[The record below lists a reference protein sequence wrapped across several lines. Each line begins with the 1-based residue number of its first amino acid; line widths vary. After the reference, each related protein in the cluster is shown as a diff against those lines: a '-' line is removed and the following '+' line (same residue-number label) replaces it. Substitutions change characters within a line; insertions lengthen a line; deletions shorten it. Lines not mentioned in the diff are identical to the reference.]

1 MANTERYETVIRLN
15 TEQAK
20 KEMADLTEKVRKLQ
34 IEQAKYTEGSKQWNK
49 IQKQIDNTNKDL
61 EKTELRTKAVG
72 NALNNLSDAKPKELK
87 KTISDLNKMLSS
99 KDIERGSVMW
109 RQLTSAIKEAQTE
122 MEHIRDETKAST
134 PVFQKFFNF
143 LNDSW
148 GGVVI
153 IFESITRLTTSVRS
167 SVEDFATMEEAMADV
182 RKYTGMTDNEVRDL
196 NEDLKKMDTRT
207 SREELNE
214 LAGAA
219 GRLGKSAKEDVLD
232 FVDAGN
238 QIKVSLGDDLGEGAI
253 DKVGKLAMAF
263 GEDEDKGLR
272 GAMLATG
279 SAINELA
286 QNSSA
291 NAGFIVDF
299 TARVAGFGKQ
309 IGLTQAQIMGF
320 GAVMDENLLRDEMAA
335 TAFGNMLTKM
345 QTDTEKFA
353 KIAGKDVKEFT
364 DLLNND
370 ANAAILALAD
380 SLKATDPQDMMKM
393 LDDMGLDG
401 SRAVAVLATMA
412 DKIDDVRARQELAT
426 KAYEEATSVTD
437 EYKKMNETVEA
448 QIEKAKKEF
457 HEMSVELGEQLLPVV
472 KYTITSGSA
481 LIKVMSALVTLF
493 YQWKGTIISVG
504 LTLAAL
510 TAYRKIDVMWS
521 KLQVFWNEKL
531 LAGLKNIRK
540 ALVPTPWTAAFV
552 AIAAV
557 VGIIIDLVRH
567 SDEAAKKQRELT
579 AAEREHKAMAE
590 SMKTVTE
597 EANKATAEEITKFK
611 LLRKTL
617 EDNTKK
623 YDERKKALDE
633 IKKMV
638 PSYHGEL
645 TSENTL
651 INNNTTALDNYV
663 SSLMTAARA
672 QAAFNRMVKIQDDSM
687 SHEEELRKRKGNRQ
701 WAKNKLEDL
710 GAPENPKYVNRG
722 DGKWNMYDENG
733 KFIKRVTNQQKEQ
746 IDHYVELVN
755 WNNERISQEE
765 EILDIN
771 RKQSEE
777 LQKIVEKSKE
787 KKKPQNTT
795 DYVSDA
801 DRKKQEQEQRK
812 AEADRKK
819 REAEELKAVR
829 EQNKQLKAETDQ
841 RLAEEAVSYSLGLTD
856 YLSYIEKRKEIQLEG
871 IRQRKAL
878 FEKGSAEYLKLD
890 AQEKQ
895 LLAHGD
901 EEQRK
906 LTLKEYEQMHR
917 DLLLEQEKDFNT
929 EGSAIYQNEA
939 AYREERFREE
949 MDFLENKK
957 SLTRKGSL
965 ERMQIEWEIE
975 DRSKAHQL
983 ETQRYYEEQV
993 EQLRENYLNMGNE
1006 RLRDIALKGLDD
1018 LYRQGLIKEEEYQKA
1033 RIAIQ
1038 AQYASAVSPDE
1049 QTAQTGS
1056 QMLANARNKVNE
1068 NAQKEDKSYSAPIV
1082 GTIQQYQATMEQLK
1096 ELYANDEENHAAY
1109 LAAKQQATAEFCQ
1122 QMASQFQAA
1131 YNSVNQI
1138 MSAASSLY
1146 SAQADYETA
1155 IVKKK
1160 YEKQIAAAG
1169 NNQKKVKKL
1178 QEKQQKEEAAI
1189 KTKYNRKQVK
1199 IQIAQAIA
1207 QTAMNALNAYGSMV
1221 GIPIIGPALAV
1232 VAAAAAVAAGMIQIA
1247 AIKKQAEA
1255 QEAGYYEGGYTGGK
1269 RYRKEAGVVHEGE
1282 FVANHQAVNNPNVRP
1297 MLDFI
1302 DKAQRNNTVG
1312 SLTAGDISRQLGQG
1326 GTAVVAPV
1334 VNVNNDNED
1343 LRDSLDRSSEV
1354 SEELL
1359 TVIREKGIHVDFPM
1373 DSFHREYNHFKKL
1386 NNR

>member
-1 MANTERYETVIRLN
+1 MATQQQVYESVIRLN
-15 TEQAK
+15 TEQAMDEIK
-20 KEMADLTEKVRKLQ
+20 KLERETEQLVK
-34 IEQAKYTEGSKQWNK
+34 EQKKWEEGSVKFK
-49 IQKQIDNTNKDL
+49 KYQKQIDSNNAKL
-61 EKTELRTKAVG
+61 ELTRNRFKSIDAV
-72 NALNNLSDAKPKELK
+72 LKSLSTAKPKELRDTIKRINELMARGDVKRGTKEWEDLTAALRKANGELK
-87 KTISDLNKMLSS
+87 KIQRETRASESAWSSFIGFLNNNWGAITQIL
-99 KDIERGSVMW
+99 GSVTG
-109 RQLTSAIKEAQTE
+109 LTMT
-122 MEHIRDETKAST
+122 MRKAVQDYAS
-134 PVFQKFFNF
+134 
-143 LNDSW
+143 
-148 GGVVI
+148 
-153 IFESITRLTTSVRS
+153 
-167 SVEDFATMEEAMADV
+167 MEEEMANV
-182 RKYTGMTDNEVRDL
+182 RKYTGLTSEEVHGL
-196 NEDLKKMDTRT
+196 NEELKKMDTRT
-207 SREELNE
+207 SREELNQ

-219 GRLGKSAKEDVLD
+219 GRLGITSQESIME
-232 FVDAGN
+232 FVDAADK
-238 QIKVSLGDDLGEGAI
+238 IKVALGDDLGEGAVDQI
-253 DKVGKLAMAF
+253 GKLAMAF
-263 GEDEDKGLR
+263 GEDENMGLR
-272 GAMLATG
+272 KAMLATG

-291 NAGFIVDF
+291 KAGFLVDF

-309 IGLTQAQIMGF
+309 LGLTQAQIMGF

-353 KIAGKDVKEFT
+353 RIAGMEVKEFT
-364 DLLNND
+364 RLLNED
-370 ANAAILALAD
+370 ANQAILNLAD
-380 SLKATDPQDMMKM
+380 SLRSQDPQTMMKM

-401 SRAVAVLATMA
+401 ARAVGVLSTMA
-412 DKIDDVRARQELAT
+412 DKIDDVRERQKLAT
-426 KAYEEATSVTD
+426 DAYREGTSVINEFGVMNNTVQAHLD
-437 EYKKMNETVEA
+437 KCKK
-448 QIEKAKKEF
+448 KF
-457 HEMSVELGEQLLPVV
+457 HEMTVELGEQLVPVV
-472 KYTITSGSA
+472 KYTCTGFSLMVRGLSE
-481 LIKVMSALVTLF
+481 VMKFTAGHKAEIVAVSVAIAAYTAYVKAATIATKIHTVATNAAKLATEAFNFVTKMNPIGLV
-493 YQWKGTIISVG
+493 I
-504 LTLAAL
+504 AAL
-510 TAYRKIDVMWS
+510 TAAVVLFIKYRDRIAGASEATSMLRQTGAK
-521 KLQVFWNEKL
+521 
-531 LAGLKNIRK
+531 LAGVLGK
-540 ALVPTPWTAAFV
+540 VTGWM
-552 AIAAV
+552 
-557 VGIIIDLVRH
+557 IDLVKWAVSLYDKFSFLR
-567 SDEAAKKQRELT
+567 KIVQLLVT
-579 AAEREHKAMAE
+579 AF
-590 SMKTVTE
+590 TTGF
-597 EANKATAEEITKFK
+597 TTITIAVK
-611 LLRKTL
+611 LLIDEFDGLATIIEGCFTL
-617 EDNTKK
+617 DWDKIKEGYKK
-623 YDERKKALDE
+623 GFKAVAD
-633 IKKMV
+633 
-638 PSYHGEL
+638 
-645 TSENTL
+645 
-651 INNNTTALDNYV
+651 
-663 SSLMTAARA
+663 AAVA
-672 QAAFNRMVKIQDDSM
+672 Q
-687 SHEEELRKRKGNRQ
+687 
-701 WAKNKLEDL
+701 
-710 GAPENPKYVNRG
+710 
-722 DGKWNMYDENG
+722 
-733 KFIKRVTNQQKEQ
+733 
-746 IDHYVELVN
+746 
-755 WNNERISQEE
+755 WNNVKRTVSETFSAPPPAGSGENAVAEGAAIGASIGKAAADVPVEQTVP
-765 EILDIN
+765 EI
-771 RKQSEE
+771 
-777 LQKIVEKSKE
+777 VV
-787 KKKPQNTT
+787 KPQKKIAP
-795 DYVSDA
+795 YVSDA

-917 DLLLEQEKDFNT
+917 DLLLELEKDFNT

-939 AYREERFREE
+939 AYREQRFREE
-949 MDFLENKK
+949 MDFLENRK

-1056 QMLANARNKVNE
+1056 QMLTNARNKVNE

-1207 QTAMNALNAYGSMV
+1207 QTAMNALNAYGSVV
-1221 GIPIIGPALAV
+1221 GIPIVGPALAV

-1269 RYRKEAGVVHEGE
+1269 KYRKEAGVVHEGE